1 MAKKIVIEFISP
13 DSYFEQD
20 GMNAED
26 HPKRYHDHCH
36 HRHHH
41 HHHHRCHHRHPP
53 NAHCPRQWEERAT
66 SKEGIKKIARKV
78 WRQVTPAYLET
89 LYESMPRRMQAVV
102 EAQGGHTKY

>member
-1 MAKKIVIEFISP
+1 MIFSIFFNLIMVSGGP
-13 DSYFEQD
+13 QMSQQD
-20 GMNAED
+20 KFA
-26 HPKRYHDHCH
+26 
-36 HRHHH
+36 
-41 HHHHRCHHRHPP
+41 
-53 NAHCPRQWEERAT
+53 AT